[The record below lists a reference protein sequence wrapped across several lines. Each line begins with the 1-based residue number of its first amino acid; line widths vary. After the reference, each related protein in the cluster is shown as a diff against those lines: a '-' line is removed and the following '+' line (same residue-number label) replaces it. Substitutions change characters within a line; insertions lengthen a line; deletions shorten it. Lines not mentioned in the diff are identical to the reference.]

1 MSLGVGSDNAGGIV
15 SQRRV
20 LRATGDDAVGS
31 SDAERFRDDA
41 EVVDSMERDLCRL
54 RPSAGGRRGGWVG
67 VEEFVE
73 VCMVKRA
80 VKDDFLAC
88 KRFITPPRAN
98 PYFSHDT
105 FLQFIANSSNRPSP
119 MGV

>member
-1 MSLGVGSDNAGGIV
+1 MSLEMGSDKGGVV

-20 LRATGDDAVGS
+20 LRVTGDDAVGS

-54 RPSAGGRRGGWVG
+54 RPSAEGRRGG
-67 VEEFVE
+67 
-73 VCMVKRA
+73 
-80 VKDDFLAC
+80 L
-88 KRFITPPRAN
+88 
-98 PYFSHDT
+98 FSHDH
-105 FLQFIANSSNRPSP
+105 LQYNYLELSRGWLYFANSSTL